1 MLLWSTLL
9 VDQAWQFPLLI
20 IKSMLPKLSSA
31 CPLLANGHDV
41 LSAHH
46 SQTLRAAHAVSAPR
60 FRSSLTP
67 TNASSVFLPP
77 HGIRVGHERAKY
89 ARE

>member
-1 MLLWSTLL
+1 MLLWYTLL
-9 VDQAWQFPLLI
+9 VDQAWQSRV
-20 IKSMLPKLSSA
+20 KSMLPKLSSA
-31 CPLLANGHDV
+31 CPLLANGYDA

-77 HGIRVGHERAKY
+77 M
-89 ARE
+89 